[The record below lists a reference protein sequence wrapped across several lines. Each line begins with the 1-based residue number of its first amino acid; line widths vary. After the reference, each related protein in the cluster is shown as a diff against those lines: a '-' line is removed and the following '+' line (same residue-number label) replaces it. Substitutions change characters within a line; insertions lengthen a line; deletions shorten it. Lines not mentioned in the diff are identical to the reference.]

1 MFWNDFFVKQQE
13 FFSDLI
19 QENPYLT
26 VDEWQLAVA
35 ASLGWV
41 KLDHDFMDEFCIG
54 ENIATSQGQVVL
66 ESPLMQ
72 LIHYPADFES
82 EDVVLIISPWIN
94 KFYIFDLDEN
104 KSFIKHLNQNNIHVF
119 CISWANPDESY
130 RDVGFKEM
138 MNAAEQAIQLILCQF
153 QYINLLGY
161 CVGGVLSTLIALK
174 HPKLLNSLTLIA
186 TPLDFSELKN
196 LSGSFSHNMPQQIK
210 SLIDKEGYFHGERM
224 QQIFS
229 FLKVKEMI
237 HQEIIQRLV
246 KKEQKKP
253 IDYLFWNSDSSNISG
268 KLHYEYIR
276 NIFSKN
282 KLIQKL
288 SEQPITVPTF
298 ILALEKDHIVP
309 PSAIEPGLS
318 CFKES
323 TFCLGDGG
331 HVAGVVHNFKKS
343 RYNHKLIS
351 KTHNTSKTGSWI
363 FSWISWFF
371 AQKEKK
377 LKKLKTKNQIILNK
391 NPYLINQTV
400 STNLLPLHIKEAAP
414 GRFVLQKVKKN
425 QNIYI
430 S

>member
-26 VDEWQLAVA
+26 VDEWQLALT

-41 KLDHDFMDEFCIG
+41 KLDNPLMDEFCIG
-54 ENIATSQGQVVL
+54 ENVATSQGQVVL
-66 ESPLMQ
+66 ENPLMQ
-72 LIHYPADFES
+72 LIYYPSQSKS
-82 EDVVLIISPWIN
+82 EQSVLIISPWIN
-94 KFYIFDLDEN
+94 KFYIFDLDEH
-104 KSFIKHLNQNNIHVF
+104 KSLIKHLNNNNIHVF

-138 MNAAEQAIQLILCQF
+138 MYSAEQSIALIKQQF
-153 QYINLLGY
+153 KSTSLLGY
-161 CVGGVLSTLIALK
+161 CIGGVLSILLALK
-174 HPKLLNSLTLIA
+174 HPQLFKSLTLIA

-196 LSGSFSHNMPQQIK
+196 LSSSFSENTSQHIK

-224 QQIFS
+224 HQIFS

-282 KLIQKL
+282 SLIQKL
-288 SEQPITVPTF
+288 SEKPISIPTF
-298 ILALEKDHIVP
+298 VLALEKDHIVP
-309 PSAIEPGLS
+309 PSSIESGLS
-318 CFKES
+318 YFKKH
-323 TFCLGDGG
+323 TYCLGDGG
-331 HVAGVVHNFKKS
+331 HVAGVVHNFKKT
-343 RYNHKLIS
+343 RYNHKFIT
-351 KTHNTSKTGSWI
+351 KRCNTSHTGSWI
-363 FSWISWFF
+363 HSWVSWFF
-371 AQKEKK
+371 DQKD
-377 LKKLKTKNQIILNK
+377 TKQNNQIIVNHI
-391 NPYLINQTV
+391 PQPSV
-400 STNLLPLHIKEAAP
+400 SKEQITLPPFQMKEAAP